1 MSMIERQVNEIMRL
15 AGLLATARCQRLKAN
30 ARNGG
35 KTELEL
41 ADARV
46 QLATIALRDHVRL
59 ALSPLNE
66 VAKTSPYHGDTPYD
80 MGYDEALRKMRKLM
94 EATCQGL
101 SSEPSTP
108 SPS

>member
-1 MSMIERQVNEIMRL
+1 MIERQVNEIMRL
-15 AGLLATARCQRLKAN
+15 ASLLATARCQRLKAN
-30 ARNGG
+30 SRNGG
-35 KTELEL
+35 KSELEL

-59 ALSPLNE
+59 ALSPLE
-66 VAKTSPYHGDTPYD
+66 EASRTLPYRGDTPYD
-80 MGYDEALRKMRKLM
+80 MGYDDALRKMRKLM

-101 SSEPSTP
+101 SNEPSTS